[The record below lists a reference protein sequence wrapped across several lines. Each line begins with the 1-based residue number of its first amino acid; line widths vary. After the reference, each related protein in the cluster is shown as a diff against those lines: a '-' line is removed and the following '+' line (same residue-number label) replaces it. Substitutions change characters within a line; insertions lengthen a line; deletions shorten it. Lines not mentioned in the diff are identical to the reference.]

1 MPTKETSTDSEI
13 SFNLCKVVL
22 DEDRLMILG
31 LLALQPRSTEDLIRL
46 LPARGSAA
54 TKLARHIQQLRS
66 AGLVTVQ
73 ATGDGESYQ
82 LDVDQLL
89 ALKRQLFS
97 PPAGPELSDDE
108 KVLAAFVKG
117 ERLIQLPV
125 QLAKMKVVL
134 SWLAQRFEPGME
146 YPERT
151 VNEMLS
157 GHEVDYATLRRLL
170 CDYGLLTRTAGLYRR
185 TEGS

>member
-46 LPARGSAA
+46 LPARGSAV

-66 AGLVTVQ
+66 AGLVMVH
-73 ATGDGESYQ
+73 AVDGSESYQ
-82 LDVDQLL
+82 LDVDGLL

-108 KVLAAFVKG
+108 KALAAFVKAG
-117 ERLIQLPV
+117 QLVQLPV
-125 QLAKMKVVL
+125 NFAKMKVVL
-134 SWLAQRFEPGME
+134 RWLAQRFEPGVE

-170 CDYGLLTRTAGLYRR
+170 CDYSLLTRTAGLYRR
-185 TEGS
+185 MEEL

>member
-1 MPTKETSTDSEI
+1 MPTNETDLELA
-13 SFNLCKVVL
+13 FNLCKVLL

-31 LLALQPRSTEDLIRL
+31 QLALQPRRTEELVSL
-46 LPARGSAA
+46 LPPRSSAV

-66 AGLVTVQ
+66 AGLVTDQ
-73 ATGDGESYQ
+73 ATGDGETYQ
-82 LDVDQLL
+82 LDVDRLL

-97 PPAGPELSDDE
+97 PPPGPELSGDE
-108 KVLAAFVKG
+108 KVLATFVKG
-117 ERLIQLPV
+117 EQLAQLPV
-125 QLAKMKVVL
+125 HHAKMKVVL
-134 SWLAQRFEPGME
+134 RWLAQRFEPSAE

-170 CDYGLLTRTAGLYRR
+170 CDYGFLTRTAGVYRR
-185 TEGS
+185 TEGT